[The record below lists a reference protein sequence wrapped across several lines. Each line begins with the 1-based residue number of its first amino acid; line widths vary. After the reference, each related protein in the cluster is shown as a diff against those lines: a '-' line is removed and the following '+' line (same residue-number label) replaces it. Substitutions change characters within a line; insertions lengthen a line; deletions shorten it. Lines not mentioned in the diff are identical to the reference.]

1 MENVEQNQKQT
12 SKHICIESAEQVD
25 SEGKVSILFSGL
37 STNWCQRKGISVNL
51 IGSEKDEA
59 VQKQIE
65 QYFGK
70 SIVELQNDDPEALE
84 KALKNALK
92 S

>member
-1 MENVEQNQKQT
+1 
-12 SKHICIESAEQVD
+12 
-25 SEGKVSILFSGL
+25 
-37 STNWCQRKGISVNL
+37 VNL